1 MKLLN
6 RILVGTDFSPA
17 GHLAVSRAGQLAS
30 RHGSDLHL
38 VHATPDWNLFSRW
51 TSARR
56 QHYDAISLH
65 AQSAMR
71 GEVNRILSVFG
82 VHAHGDVELGKASE
96 VITRAIASYE
106 PTLVVVGARGEHEPR
121 IAPAAL
127 GGTSLKLLLRMACPL
142 LLVRQGDSQPCR
154 TSLAAVHA
162 DSELSRRVVLW
173 GSALIPG
180 GDCHIVHAYDAP
192 YSERLRLCG
201 TGDDAVEACAL
212 AAEAVARQ
220 SLDNLLAAAAPD
232 SHVHLHLVHGNP
244 LGVLVTEIAR
254 HGPQLVAIGRQESE
268 RGQSPRESLGTM
280 ALRLAYH
287 TPVDVLV
294 VP

>member
-30 RHGSDLHL
+30 RHGSDLYL
-38 VHATPDWNLFSRW
+38 VHATPDWSLFSRW

-56 QHYDAISLH
+56 QHYDEISLR

-96 VITRAIASYE
+96 AITRTIASYE
-106 PTLVVVGARGEHEPR
+106 PALVVVGARGEHEPR

-142 LLVRQGDSQPCR
+142 LLVRQGDSQPWR
-154 TSLAAVHA
+154 TSLAAVHEA
-162 DSELSRRVVLW
+162 SELSRRVVLW

-192 YSERLRLCG
+192 YSERIRLCG
-201 TGDDAVEACAL
+201 TSDDVVEACSL
-212 AAEAVARQ
+212 AAEGVARE

-232 SHVHLHLVHGNP
+232 SHAHLHLVHGNP

-254 HGPQLVAIGRQESE
+254 HGPQLVVIGRQES
-268 RGQSPRESLGTM
+268 GPGHSPSESLGTM
-280 ALRLAYH
+280 ALRMAYH
-287 TPVDVLV
+287 TPVDVLII
-294 VP
+294 P